1 MSCSRCVRLYSLR
14 RPLPFGPEDSWS
26 SNRFWIT
33 RGLSTLPLPDRATLI
48 ACDRSSGVA
57 SFNR

>member
-1 MSCSRCVRLYSLR
+1 MSCSRWVRLYSLR
-14 RPLPFGPEDSWS
+14 RPLDEALDDSWS

-33 RGLSTLPLPDRATLI
+33 RGLSTLPLPDIATLI
-48 ACDRSSGVA
+48 AWLRSSGVA